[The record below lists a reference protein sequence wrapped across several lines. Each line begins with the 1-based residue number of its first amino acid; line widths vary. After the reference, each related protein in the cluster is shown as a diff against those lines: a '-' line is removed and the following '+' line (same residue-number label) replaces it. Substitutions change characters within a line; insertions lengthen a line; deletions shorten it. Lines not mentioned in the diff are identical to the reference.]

1 MEQTAKGT
9 IRGDALKLTH
19 AASYPTCQFLAD
31 LQELTSRARAVG
43 LLAAEGERITHVAL
57 EAGYSTPSAFIAM
70 FRRVLGT
77 TPRRYFQNS
86 LSGKG

>member
-1 MEQTAKGT
+1 
-9 IRGDALKLTH
+9 
-19 AASYPTCQFLAD
+19 
-31 LQELTSRARAVG
+31 